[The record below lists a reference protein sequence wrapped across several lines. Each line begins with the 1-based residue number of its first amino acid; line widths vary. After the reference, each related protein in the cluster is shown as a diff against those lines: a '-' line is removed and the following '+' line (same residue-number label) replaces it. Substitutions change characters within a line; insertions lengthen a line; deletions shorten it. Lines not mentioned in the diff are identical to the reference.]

1 MVAERTLDRLLLGTD
16 RRIPRS
22 RSRSR
27 PGTLSIAG
35 QASHQLD
42 RTAAQKPGQQILV
55 QIVRHRSRRGVSV
68 GGIAAQT
75 VHCSA
80 RASDGRADG
89 KPGQCLSPVLCTCQC
104 IPVDRSE
111 KTCIRYMPTLRTPL
125 SGSTVWTSGK
135 VTKRPPSNGQHFRTG
150 SSESR
155 TSSPVRTTCWAS
167 PPRPRRFRGQPARH
181 PLQQRQHAELVGQRR
196 FRKPCQLRQQA
207 LHPPGQVVETFHAQ
221 RQGHPAVGAHHASSQ
236 DGERRARPL
245 EQQRPTASRTF
256 RLAVGQLGDLQ
267 HRIDLGGD
275 SHQLA
280 GALQRGDIFPKIPIH
295 DSICSFLTHCHTGP
309 EYPSAHNPISRSC
322 PPERRDGQ
330 TAPAIRKPARPSYA
344 PPECASRQ
352 TVPRQPH
359 ARQATTGRPAS
370 ERNARA
376 SFPDRLRSVR
386 HRRSGKTDTQRRSY
400 DPSDAL
406 RLSASGRKSRYSYPL
421 RVVQPRQRLQTPQE
435 IGIVP
440 FASRPSPFGE
450 SRQSGQ
456 QHILGMVERRNEFGP
471 QVALHADIRRDCS
484 AFKPSNGSRS

>member
-1 MVAERTLDRLLLGTD
+1 MVAERTLDRLLFG
-16 RRIPRS
+16 RIDVSLDHEVAVGRNPQ
-22 RSRSR
+22 
-27 PGTLSIAG
+27 IAG

-75 VHCSA
+75 DRHGHPTAEPTVSPVMSLAGFVHMPVHSGRPLRKDLHPVHAHVADAAFRIDRVDQRESDEASAVERPALQNRKLREPDLVA
-80 RASDGRADG
+80 RADHLLA
-89 KPGQCLSPVLCTCQC
+89 
-104 IPVDRSE
+104 
-111 KTCIRYMPTLRTPL
+111 
-125 SGSTVWTSGK
+125 
-135 VTKRPPSNGQHFRTG
+135 RP
-150 SSESR
+150 
-155 TSSPVRTTCWAS
+155 AS
-167 PPRPRRFRGQPARH
+167 PAIPGQPARH

-196 FRKPCQLRQQA
+196 FRSGQLREEV
-207 LHPPGQVVETFHAQ
+207 LDPPGQVVETFHAQ
-221 RQGHPAVGAHHASSQ
+221 RQRDPAVRAHHVRQ

-267 HRIDLGGD
+267 HRIDLGDD

-309 EYPSAHNPISRSC
+309 EYPSAHIPISRSC
-322 PPERRDGQ
+322 PPESRSAGMRI
-330 TAPAIRKPARPSYA
+330 PANRS
-344 PPECASRQ
+344 
-352 TVPRQPH
+352 RQPH

-406 RLSASGRKSRYSYPL
+406 RLSASGRKSRYSYPCASYSRENDSKRL
-421 RVVQPRQRLQTPQE
+421 RK
-435 IGIVP
+435 
-440 FASRPSPFGE
+440 
-450 SRQSGQ
+450 SG
-456 QHILGMVERRNEFGP
+456 
-471 QVALHADIRRDCS
+471 
-484 AFKPSNGSRS
+484 

>member
-1 MVAERTLDRLLLGTD
+1 MGHALPGHPQIVRLGQHRPADRRQKNPLGRLRYVGVLLRGNPHDRSRIDGIAAAGNRRNVENRIKVFERVKARMVAERTLDRLLFG
-16 RRIPRS
+16 RIDVSLDHEVAVGRNPQ
-22 RSRSR
+22 
-27 PGTLSIAG
+27 IAG

-75 VHCSA
+75 DRHGHPTAEPTVSPVMSLAGFVHMPVHSGRPLRKDLHPVHAHVADAAFRIDRVDQRESDEASAVERPALQNRKLREPDLVA
-80 RASDGRADG
+80 RADHLLA
-89 KPGQCLSPVLCTCQC
+89 
-104 IPVDRSE
+104 
-111 KTCIRYMPTLRTPL
+111 
-125 SGSTVWTSGK
+125 
-135 VTKRPPSNGQHFRTG
+135 RP
-150 SSESR
+150 
-155 TSSPVRTTCWAS
+155 AS
-167 PPRPRRFRGQPARH
+167 PAIPGQPARH

-196 FRKPCQLRQQA
+196 FRSGQLREEV
-207 LHPPGQVVETFHAQ
+207 LDPPGQVVETFHAQ
-221 RQGHPAVGAHHASSQ
+221 RQRDPAVRAHHVRQ

-267 HRIDLGGD
+267 HRIDLGDD

-309 EYPSAHNPISRSC
+309 EYPSAHIPISRSC
-322 PPERRDGQ
+322 PPESRSAGMRI
-330 TAPAIRKPARPSYA
+330 PANRS
-344 PPECASRQ
+344 
-352 TVPRQPH
+352 RQPH

-406 RLSASGRKSRYSYPL
+406 RLSASGRKSRYSYPCASYSRENDSKRL
-421 RVVQPRQRLQTPQE
+421 RK
-435 IGIVP
+435 
-440 FASRPSPFGE
+440 
-450 SRQSGQ
+450 SG
-456 QHILGMVERRNEFGP
+456 
-471 QVALHADIRRDCS
+471 
-484 AFKPSNGSRS
+484 